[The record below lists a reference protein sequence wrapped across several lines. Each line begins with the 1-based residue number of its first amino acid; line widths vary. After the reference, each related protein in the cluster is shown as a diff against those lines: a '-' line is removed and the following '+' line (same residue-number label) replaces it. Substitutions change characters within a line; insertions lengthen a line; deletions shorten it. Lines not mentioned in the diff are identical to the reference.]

1 MMRKMCL
8 IQIEKETGLLEQYIK
23 LGAFKETIIKCYTI
37 HIVFEKC
44 FRKKVNNMFFL

>member
-37 HIVFEKC
+37 RMYLRSVSG
-44 FRKKVNNMFFL
+44 RK